1 MMKKLLRAIYN
12 FPRKIK
18 KYFNYKTFKK
28 NAHCGEGLE
37 LDHTSDCAVDVPG
50 SVTIGEKCRVFAH
63 LYTQNEGKIT
73 IGDHTCIYRDTVIGS
88 VSEIKIGSCVII
100 SNHIHIYDNN
110 NHPTSPEVRR
120 QMCLEGFDGDAWRW
134 DRSVSAPITIC
145 DNVWI
150 GEYSAIMKGV
160 TVGEG
165 SIVAA
170 HSVVTKDV
178 PPYSI
183 VAGNPARVVK
193 SLES

>member
-1 MMKKLLRAIYN
+1 MDSN
-12 FPRKIK
+12 
-18 KYFNYKTFKK
+18 
-28 NAHCGEGLE
+28 
-37 LDHTSDCAVDVPG
+37 SDCVADVPG
-50 SVTIGEKCRVFAH
+50 SVRIGEKCRVFAH

-73 IGDHTCIYRDTVIGS
+73 IGDHTCIYGHTVIGS
-88 VSEIKIGSCVII
+88 VSEISIGSCVII
-100 SNHIHIYDNN
+100 SNHVHIYDNN
-110 NHPTSPEVRR
+110 NHPTSPEVRK
-120 QMCLEGFDGDAWRW
+120 QMCLEGFEGAAWRW
-134 DRSVSAPITIC
+134 DKSASAPITIC